1 MTSPT
6 EPVTREPRRPV
17 SREITSFVHQRNRL
31 TEGQRHA
38 WERLWP
44 VLGHEVEE
52 LVERP
57 QTFDPPAWF
66 GRCAPL
72 VVEIG
77 SGMGESTA
85 ALAAAAPG
93 TDHLA
98 VEVFEPGLAQ
108 LMMRI
113 EAAALTNLQLVRGDA
128 VVLLRSA
135 IAPGSLEGVR
145 VFFPDPWPKR
155 RHHKRRL
162 VQAGF
167 AALVASRLRPGATLH
182 LATDWMDY
190 ATQMHVVCGA
200 EPALEGGW
208 VDRPEWR
215 PVTKFEERARIEGR
229 PIRDLIYRRR
239 PNGREIEHG

>member
-1 MTSPT
+1 VTSPT
-6 EPVTREPRRPV
+6 EPVTREPRPPIG
-17 SREITSFVHQRNRL
+17 REVTSFVHQRTRL
-31 TEGQRHA
+31 TDGQRHA

-44 VLGHEVEE
+44 VLGHEVGD

-57 QTFDPPAWF
+57 AAYDPPAWF
-66 GRCAPL
+66 GRSAPL
-72 VVEIG
+72 VLEIG

-113 EAAALTNLQLVRGDA
+113 EAAGLTNLRLLRGDA
-128 VVLLRSA
+128 VVLLRSV
-135 IAPGSLEGVR
+135 IVPGSLDGVR

-155 RHHKRRL
+155 RHRKRRL

-190 ATQMHVVCGA
+190 ATQMHEVCGD

-208 VDRPEWR
+208 VERPEWR

-229 PIRDLIYRRR
+229 LIRDLLYHRR
-239 PNGREIEHG
+239 PNGRDIDHA